1 MADRG
6 QIEQV
11 LMNLVTNARDAMP
24 HGGRLTIT
32 TEKTEIDEDAR
43 PMRDAAAHSYAV
55 IAVSDTGVGIDKK
68 KMEHIFEPFFTTKEV
83 GKGTGLGLS
92 MAYGTIKQHA
102 GFIDVRSETGRG
114 STFKI
119 YLPLI
124 ESDACPAGEET
135 SNALARGTETILL
148 VEDDEL
154 VRTVTKAII
163 ELLGYKV
170 LEASNGK
177 DAIALYREN
186 NETVSLVITDVVMP
200 GLSGM
205 DTYNEIKKI
214 KQNAKILFISGYT
227 AEFLRNKGIQDEKI
241 NIVSKP
247 LEVGHFSQKIRE
259 ILDGHLR

>member
-1 MADRG
+1 M
-6 QIEQV
+6 
-11 LMNLVTNARDAMP
+11 
-24 HGGRLTIT
+24 
-32 TEKTEIDEDAR
+32 
-43 PMRDAAAHSYAV
+43 
-55 IAVSDTGVGIDKK
+55 
-68 KMEHIFEPFFTTKEV
+68 
-83 GKGTGLGLS
+83 
-92 MAYGTIKQHA
+92 
-102 GFIDVRSETGRG
+102 
-114 STFKI
+114 
-119 YLPLI
+119 
-124 ESDACPAGEET
+124 
-135 SNALARGTETILL
+135 
-148 VEDDEL
+148 
-154 VRTVTKAII
+154 
-163 ELLGYKV
+163 LLGYKV

-214 KQNAKILFISGYT
+214 KQDAKILFISGYT